1 MPRQKDKTIKLSK
14 KDKKAKRHKKQK
26 KQKDRVA
33 SSVVQ
38 IKIGKKAKLFLGE
51 KK

>member
-1 MPRQKDKTIKLSK
+1 MPRQKDKSIKLLK
-14 KDKKAKRHKKQK
+14 KQKDIKKQK